1 MDRNDGTRVAVATF
15 VRQLAENRKRID
27 NITWAHTKEYVQY
40 LCLYLKLSYNIVQ
53 AKPFDLEHNLYSGD
67 KQSAIFDSV
76 KTY

>member
-1 MDRNDGTRVAVATF
+1 MSTY
-15 VRQLAENRKRID
+15 
-27 NITWAHTKEYVQY
+27 HVQY